1 MKVETEQAVLL
12 FSYFLASV
20 MALIILARVTKML
33 TNLNF
38 NGFFFQDTEYRI
50 LVRWSNRLFTG
61 KYWTCFQ
68 YHCHLHPRQTSLP
81 QNISFFNDA
90 FIVLGFWT
98 AFLQP
103 IFVCS
108 TGTEWIIQK
117 RLVPTIGTL
126 LDPNGSNLSFRI
138 LFYYCCS
145 NCWKVNIR
153 FIYSGFNTFSLLL
166 RKNI

>member
-1 MKVETEQAVLL
+1 MKVETVQAGLL

-38 NGFFFQDTEYRI
+38 NGLFFFQDTEYRI

-61 KYWTCFQ
+61 KHWTCFQ

-145 NCWKVNIR
+145 NCWKVSTICTK
-153 FIYSGFNTFSLLL
+153 I
-166 RKNI
+166 